1 MGQSLSLNNHQPPN
15 SRLTSPTSH
24 RQSLKRVHSEEVGDG
39 KRTSISLPASPSF
52 RRRAVSADPQHEQLE
67 SPSKSPLSFDSM
79 LKNFEE
85 FAQHQWPTWAK
96 RRGWIADIAPETV
109 SPSTVATDDGSGRV
123 IQVDK
128 DKWIFLRPRKKCA
141 ISISPMGVAS
151 IPVETVIEED
161 VLLDCAVGKMVDILH
176 IDETRIV
183 TGINGQRSRRS
194 SGYASASSSPSA
206 IKRIAEPS
214 TASVAITTA
223 GGHLVVPEDSNDD
236 WRFSSLYEV
245 TLRWMFEADS
255 SDLMSDAS
263 SSQQSFESKAVNNN
277 QSVLNDSGT
286 SSLGE
291 MRPTEEDSFLAA
303 TESSSETIRIY
314 LHFFC
319 RQKNKLPS
327 FIDFRPIPRPTYDIA
342 AGVSDNAV
350 VRERQMYALVF
361 QDGSPGPQT
370 SFPRDIACIELVQQI
385 VEAHPHLSGWE
396 PKKLAI
402 YEKSWQPGKTSRAR
416 LRRLNDFDCPLLLAQ
431 HWQADDTNLD
441 ASSCAKTLILQE
453 SQNGDIPWE
462 EFTVAELSSFL
473 KVLEREEKNHEM
485 QIRERYQLL
494 NERLR
499 ETMQLSNPT
508 AYKSISSNQTNHLAV
523 SN

>member
-1 MGQSLSLNNHQPPN
+1 MTYRSFFFSLF
-15 SRLTSPTSH
+15 
-24 RQSLKRVHSEEVGDG
+24 KIKG
-39 KRTSISLPASPSF
+39 I
-52 RRRAVSADPQHEQLE
+52 
-67 SPSKSPLSFDSM
+67 
-79 LKNFEE
+79 
-85 FAQHQWPTWAK
+85 
-96 RRGWIADIAPETV
+96 
-109 SPSTVATDDGSGRV
+109 
-123 IQVDK
+123 
-128 DKWIFLRPRKKCA
+128 
-141 ISISPMGVAS
+141 AS

-255 SDLMSDAS
+255 CDLMSDAS
-263 SSQQSFESKAVNNN
+263 SSQQSFESKAVSNN

-370 SFPRDIACIELVQQI
+370 SFPR
-385 VEAHPHLSGWE
+385 
-396 PKKLAI
+396 
-402 YEKSWQPGKTSRAR
+402 
-416 LRRLNDFDCPLLLAQ
+416 
-431 HWQADDTNLD
+431 
-441 ASSCAKTLILQE
+441 
-453 SQNGDIPWE
+453 
-462 EFTVAELSSFL
+462 
-473 KVLEREEKNHEM
+473 
-485 QIRERYQLL
+485 
-494 NERLR
+494 
-499 ETMQLSNPT
+499 
-508 AYKSISSNQTNHLAV
+508 
-523 SN
+523 